1 MKRVVVTGMAG
12 ITSLGET
19 ADDIFARFEAGKSGI
34 RYMPEWE
41 QYVDLRTKLA
51 GPVETFHIPKH
62 FNRKVTRGMGR
73 VALMS
78 VVCAEL
84 RYKMLVCLDMK
95 FYLVAKRVLP
105 LGLLRVA

>member
-41 QYVDLRTKLA
+41 QYVDLRPSL
-51 GPVETFHIPKH
+51 
-62 FNRKVTRGMGR
+62 
-73 VALMS
+73 
-78 VVCAEL
+78 
-84 RYKMLVCLDMK
+84 
-95 FYLVAKRVLP
+95 
-105 LGLLRVA
+105 LGLLKHFIFQNILTVRLPVVWGV

>member
-62 FNRKVTRGMGR
+62 FNRKVTPWYG
-73 VALMS
+73 ACS
-78 VVCAEL
+78 THVC
-84 RYKMLVCLDMK
+84 
-95 FYLVAKRVLP
+95 
-105 LGLLRVA
+105 GLCRNCVTKCWFAWT